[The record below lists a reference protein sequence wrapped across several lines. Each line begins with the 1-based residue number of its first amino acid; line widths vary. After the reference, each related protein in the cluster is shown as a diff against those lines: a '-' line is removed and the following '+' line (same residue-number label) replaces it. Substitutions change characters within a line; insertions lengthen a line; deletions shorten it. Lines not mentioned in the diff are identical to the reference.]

1 MIAEHNQEIINNN
14 DSKNA
19 VFNSFLDSYVPVYSE
34 AKAPLNKLQNL
45 EDVLEDGA
53 LAGIEIT
60 EEQLDHD
67 MAMCRYYEGEE

>member
-1 MIAEHNQEIINNN
+1 MIAEHNQKTM
-14 DSKNA
+14 DSN
-19 VFNSFLDSYVPVYSE
+19 VFSSYLDLYVPIYSE
-34 AKAPLNKLQNL
+34 PEEVLERPQNM
-45 EDVLEDGA
+45 EDVLEDGT